1 MESIKSQKFTPL
13 TKAQQLLIKG
23 GIETP
28 GGTKVLYYNFKVV
41 AGISYKQP
49 VLKSWSKDDID
60 GRDECYTNL
69 EYCNGE
75 WTAG

>member
-1 MESIKSQKFTPL
+1 MESIKSEKFTAL

-41 AGISYKQP
+41 DGVRYQQA

-60 GRDECYTNL
+60 GKDECYTNL
-69 EYCNGE
+69 EHCTGE
-75 WTAG
+75 WVAS